1 MRYSIKSTEGGCTMT
16 VADHHTASDF
26 PVPMMA
32 GDLTALLAS
41 LLADPD
47 RSQVESGSVLIA
59 RTKEGVSIQTRGGAF
74 GIPYAHLFAI
84 QGIPA

>member
-1 MRYSIKSTEGGCTMT
+1 MRYSIKSTEGGCTLT
-16 VADHHTASDF
+16 IADHHNTTTF

-32 GDLTALLAS
+32 GDFTALLSS

-47 RSQVESGSVLIA
+47 RSQVESGSVLIS
-59 RTKEGVSIQTRGGAF
+59 RTKEGVSVLTRAGAC